1 MRRDERDREDDGVA
15 DRVDAG
21 DDVVDHGGL
30 DVLPE
35 IGNNS
40 YEIKSL
46 AGFSFLAGTSGRW
59 FESLSLKWKLSWQN
73 RAELVTHSKGRA
85 C

>member
-1 MRRDERDREDDGVA
+1 MRRDKRDREDDGVA

-46 AGFSFLAGTSGRW
+46 AGLILFP
-59 FESLSLKWKLSWQN
+59 SW
-73 RAELVTHSKGRA
+73 H
-85 C
+85 